1 MGTGDGLSSGFGIDF
16 AHLLAA
22 RGANLVLVARRG
34 EPMRALA
41 AELKRTHGT
50 HCHVITMDLARPGVG
65 AELHARIRA
74 KRIAIN
80 VLINNAGFGVFGDFV
95 DQPLASEMNM
105 LQLNVMALTEL
116 THVFATD
123 MVTRGAGKILLVGS
137 LGGFQPLPMYATYAA
152 SKAYRD
158 RAEGAGRR
166 SCFDRTRPD
175 QSGDRLRQSHFAARP
190 VPAAGLPLA
199 QALMSKELSLLLVG
213 AIGAVGEAVLRQ
225 ALAEKRITRIVAPT
239 RRPLEAEFAANA
251 KLLNP
256 VINFARLPEDAPWW
270 RVDAVVCTLGTTIKV
285 AGSQAAFTAIDR
297 DLPIALARL
306 ARQAGATRHALT
318 SSLGASASGSFYLR
332 TKAEA
337 EQGIIDLGFA
347 STTIVRPSLID
358 TERSEARPGEQVE
371 LFLAHV
377 LRPLIPRRYRAV
389 SPEAIAAALLRGIL
403 DDHAGVKIV
412 ESEAL

>member
-1 MGTGDGLSSGFGIDF
+1 
-16 AHLLAA
+16 
-22 RGANLVLVARRG
+22 
-34 EPMRALA
+34 
-41 AELKRTHGT
+41 
-50 HCHVITMDLARPGVG
+50 
-65 AELHARIRA
+65 
-74 KRIAIN
+74 
-80 VLINNAGFGVFGDFV
+80 
-95 DQPLASEMNM
+95 
-105 LQLNVMALTEL
+105 
-116 THVFATD
+116 
-123 MVTRGAGKILLVGS
+123 
-137 LGGFQPLPMYATYAA
+137 
-152 SKAYRD
+152 
-158 RAEGAGRR
+158 
-166 SCFDRTRPD
+166 
-175 QSGDRLRQSHFAARP
+175 
-190 VPAAGLPLA
+190 
-199 QALMSKELSLLLVG
+199 MSKELSLLLVG
-213 AIGAVGEAVLRQ
+213 ATGAVGEAVLRQ

-239 RRPLEAEFAANA
+239 RRPLEVEFAANA
-251 KLLNP
+251 RLLNP
-256 VINFARLPEDAPWW
+256 VIDFTRLPEEAPWW
-270 RVDAVVCTLGTTIKV
+270 KVDAVVCTLGTTIKA
-285 AGSQAAFTAIDR
+285 AGSQAAFAAIDR